1 MRVYFVLLEDCKWI
15 LCVCV
20 PHGFVNMMSSMSLN
34 LLHITVKSQLHD
46 VCILSFQK
54 RVCIHLDLEFVSFLF
69 NVIFDV
75 CNQVYC
81 SPQFSS
87 VIVRFII
94 FFRCC
99 CCCF

>member
-1 MRVYFVLLEDCKWI
+1 MDFV
-15 LCVCV
+15 CVCV

-99 CCCF
+99 CCF